1 MQHLG
6 VLLLIS
12 SSLCE
17 MQKTIKVE
25 KLPFPWFGFPLGH
38 AANLSLDV
46 GDKKEVTLCMKF
58 RTFAYNEGYGQPFKV
73 YRECPE
79 GELCE
84 DNFSWDFMV
93 GWKTGMEEDGKQA
106 IQTILTFS
114 HDNQTSYEQVL
125 QRVEKAQWHS
135 VLLDDWIELFEWQS
149 ACYSWSVIEKRELL
163 FVMYATEY
171 SCHGRL

>member
-1 MQHLG
+1 
-6 VLLLIS
+6 
-12 SSLCE
+12 
-17 MQKTIKVE
+17 
-25 KLPFPWFGFPLGH
+25 
-38 AANLSLDV
+38 
-46 GDKKEVTLCMKF
+46 MKF

-106 IQTILTFS
+106 IQTVLDFS

-125 QRVEKAQWHS
+125 QRVEKAWWHS

-149 ACYSWSVIEKRELL
+149 ACYSWSVVEKRELL
-163 FVMYATEY
+163 FVNGKFAFGYEWSKQFKKGWSNYPLRKPVLSPHQSTFLTPPIRGTQYILLLCNLGDIAKCVEIFITD
-171 SCHGRL
+171 